1 MGLTWYDELLRVRT
15 PTGRRRPP
23 PAKRRLPADPAEV
36 AASQARALIRR
47 QRELIQQGRRLAR
60 VSRMSLSLE
69 RRRVMLAAAAAW
81 MGLDLPTV
89 PAAGDVDF
97 RFVLQQAKAACA
109 APASRLAALALEGA
123 EALEDGLLRLV
134 ETHAIPACGPEP
146 PSPSELEQQLEE
158 LGSLIGGLERVAP
171 DEAFADCERLDTL
184 DLRRLRSF
192 RGRPASAD
200 SEATPSGAVIESALR
215 RCRPNYADRDHW
227 RGEDGSLLRRIAGG
241 ASLLE
246 VVRDGRAASP
256 VRLFTPLG
264 APAFSAVLTRDVHA
278 GAPIAQ
284 YAGELLSEADEVRCS
299 RAADPLSRRR
309 PRSALAPPLRPPRRS
324 DPQAAIV

>member
-81 MGLDLPTV
+81 MGLDLPTL

-109 APASRLAALALEGA
+109 EPAILT
-123 EALEDGLLRLV
+123 D
-134 ETHAIPACGPEP
+134 AC
-146 PSPSELEQQLEE
+146 
-158 LGSLIGGLERVAP
+158 
-171 DEAFADCERLDTL
+171 
-184 DLRRLRSF
+184 
-192 RGRPASAD
+192 
-200 SEATPSGAVIESALR
+200 
-215 RCRPNYADRDHW
+215 
-227 RGEDGSLLRRIAGG
+227 
-241 ASLLE
+241 
-246 VVRDGRAASP
+246 
-256 VRLFTPLG
+256 
-264 APAFSAVLTRDVHA
+264 
-278 GAPIAQ
+278 
-284 YAGELLSEADEVRCS
+284 
-299 RAADPLSRRR
+299 
-309 PRSALAPPLRPPRRS
+309 
-324 DPQAAIV
+324 